1 VHLTRCLTLS
11 ILSWIF
17 VSCVQGQPVSTS
29 QPWSV
34 RMAQSFMQ
42 RQPDSIFYS
51 TEKHGARWGYEPGV
65 MLEALRQLYT
75 ATGDQRYSAYIQRE
89 IDRYVTEDGDIRTYE
104 YRTFNLDNIPTGRQL
119 LWLSTKTDQ
128 EKYRRAA
135 ALLRKQLSEQPRT
148 ASGGFWHKQ
157 MYPNQM
163 WLDGLYMA
171 EPFYARYAV
180 LFNEPGIFDDVVKQF
195 TEIEAHTRD
204 SATGLLYHAW
214 DESKA
219 QRWADP
225 RTGRSPH
232 LWGRAIGWYAIGL
245 VDVLEV
251 LPESH
256 PGRRQLVAIFKRLA
270 EAILRYRDSSSAV
283 WYQVMDQPGR
293 EGNYLESSASCMFV
307 YAFAKG
313 ARMGFLPSAYRKAAE
328 ESFAGILKQFVTV
341 EEQSGLVSLHNT
353 CQGAGLG
360 GNPYRDGSFA
370 YYVGEPRRSN
380 DFKGVGPFILA
391 ALQLEQTGTPAGLG
405 KTVGLDYF
413 FNSEWREEKGGTRVR
428 YHYTWND
435 TANSGY
441 SLLGG
446 VFEKLGA
453 TLATVQEAPTPERLD
468 LLDVYIIV
476 DPDTPAETAEPH
488 MMDPASITAIVRWVE
503 DGGVLVLL
511 GNDRG
516 NAEFA
521 HWNRLAE
528 RFGIQFRED
537 SHHRVVGKAYDT
549 GMCSNL
555 PDHPIFQGV
564 RKIFLKE
571 VSSLSVMPPATPLLV
586 QDTLILMA
594 TSRLGKGMVFALGDP
609 WIYNEYF
616 DHRRLPADCDN
627 DRAAEQF
634 GRWLL
639 SWKKGDTGEVER
651 R

>member
-1 VHLTRCLTLS
+1 MGFTRCLSLITLS
-11 ILSWIF
+11 WMS
-17 VSCVQGQPVSTS
+17 VSCLQAQPMRNSL
-29 QPWSV
+29 PWSV
-34 RMAQSFMQ
+34 RMAESFIQ
-42 RQPDSIFYS
+42 RQPDSIFYPS
-51 TEKHGARWGYEPGV
+51 EKRGARWGYEPGV
-65 MLEALRQLYT
+65 MLEALRQLWT
-75 ATGDQRYSAYIQRE
+75 ATGDRRYSTYVQRE
-89 IDRYVTEDGDIRTYE
+89 IDLYVTENGDIRTYE
-104 YRTFNLDNIPTGRQL
+104 YSTFNLDNIPMGRQL
-119 LWLSTKTDQ
+119 LPLYSKTGQ

-135 ALLRKQLSEQPRT
+135 ALLRKQLKEQPRT

-157 MYPNQM
+157 IYPYQM

-195 TEIEAHTRD
+195 TEIEVQTRD
-204 SATGLLYHAW
+204 TVSGLLYHAW

-232 LWGRAIGWYAIGL
+232 FWGRAIGWYMMGL

-256 PGRRQLVAIFKRLA
+256 PGRKQLVAILGRLA
-270 EAILRYRDSSSAV
+270 ESVLRHRDPGSAL
-283 WYQVMDQPGR
+283 WYQVMDLPGR
-293 EGNYLESSASCMFV
+293 EGNYLEASASCMFV

-313 ARMGFLPSAYRKAAE
+313 VRMGCLPSAYRKAAE

-341 EEQSGLVSLHNT
+341 EEQSGLVSLQNT

-370 YYVGEPRRSN
+370 YYIGEPRRNN
-380 DFKGVGPFILA
+380 DFKGVGPFIMA
-391 ALQLEQTGTPAGLG
+391 ALQLEQSGTLPGLG
-405 KTVGLDYF
+405 KCVGLDYF
-413 FNSEWREEKGGTRVR
+413 FNAEWREEKDGTRAR
-428 YHYTWND
+428 FHYTWND
-435 TANSGY
+435 TTNSGF

-446 VFEKLGA
+446 VVERLGA
-453 TLATVQEAPTPERLD
+453 TLATVPEAPTPGRLD

-488 MMDPASITAIVRWVE
+488 TMDPASIASIVRWVE
-503 DGGVLVLL
+503 NGGKLVLL

-516 NAEFA
+516 NAEFT
-521 HWNRLAE
+521 HWNTLAE
-528 RFGIQFRED
+528 RFGILFRED
-537 SHHRVVGKAYDT
+537 SHHRVVGKEYAT
-549 GMCSNL
+549 GMCSDL
-555 PDHPIFQGV
+555 PDHPIFRGV

-571 VSSLSVMPPATPLLV
+571 VSSLSVKPPATPLLV
-586 QDTLILMA
+586 QDTLVLMA
-594 TSRLGKGMVFALGDP
+594 TSRVGQGMVFALGDP

-634 GRWLL
+634 VRWLL
-639 SWKKGDTGEVER
+639 SWKTGNAGNKER